1 MQKIKILI
9 AIKSKTK
16 YLNLIKD
23 YFSTILLEIAVKAN
37 KSDFKIKIH
46 LFSTTKKINRLIVK
60 IRIK

>member
-1 MQKIKILI
+1 MQKIKIQI

-23 YFSTILLEIAVKAN
+23 YFLTILLEIAVKAN
-37 KSDFKIKIH
+37 KSDFKIKMH
-46 LFSTTKKINRLIVK
+46 LFSTKIKIYRVIAK